1 MLALTCPCTALSLS
15 LSLLCRSTGMSSL
28 SRRLLCRSIFCFRCR
43 VLLLRISFLFLFF
56 VYFVIIATSAAT
68 ALRSPLLRFWPPFL
82 SVSAAAAAVALPSPV
97 RMRGFVLLLQWFLI
111 FTALY
116 NFNQCVWS
124 SLAHTHWSM
133 FISLFIANNSQNHVR
148 EIFKWQREHLQTLT
162 VAVTVRKKQQQQQQQ
177 QLARNE
183 KFGKLL
189 SCSKCII
196 HTVRRTVD
204 TLAQ

>member
-124 SLAHTHWSM
+124 ALAHTEACLLAYLLRIIHKIMSER
-133 FISLFIANNSQNHVR
+133 FSSDS
-148 EIFKWQREHLQTLT
+148 ESTCKHLQLPL
-162 VAVTVRKKQQQQQQQ
+162 
-177 QLARNE
+177 QLERN
-183 KFGKLL
+183 
-189 SCSKCII
+189 SNNNNN
-196 HTVRRTVD
+196 
-204 TLAQ
+204 